1 MAKGT
6 LKISGAD
13 ALLASDLA
21 PNSVDS
27 SELVD
32 GSVDLSHMSVNSIDS
47 DQYVDGSIDNAHLAD
62 DAVGTD
68 ELANDVVINTSGAIT
83 TTGAFTSLG
92 IDDNATSNAITIDAS
107 ENVGIGTTS
116 PSSILDLNTTGD
128 TTLTIRSGSTSY
140 DGKIDFHQGAGVD
153 GGITYDHNSSYA
165 SEALKFRAGNNG
177 THMTIGGTGDV
188 TVNTGNLVI
197 GTAGKGITF
206 SSTNTPAQSAGTGT
220 SNTLDDYEEGTWTP
234 VFTGGASNGSGTYT
248 KIGNKVYVYFAFA
261 SLTCSAGASNVNISG
276 LPFTAIATTG
286 GFTVTYMFQVNWP
299 ASAKQ
304 LTLRASGGT
313 ILPEWQIDDGN
324 TINGVGTDFDS
335 GGCYFQGCGFYN
347 A

>member
-220 SNTLDDYEEGTWTP
+220 GNTLDDYEEGTWTP
-234 VFTGGASNGSGTYT
+234 TTSAAGYTITTTSGVYT
-248 KIGNKVYVYFAFA
+248 KIGN
-261 SLTCSAGASNVNISG
+261 TVNITGKFIISVVGTNNATIKIGG
-276 LPFTAIATTG
+276 LPFTAGTTYYCQG
-286 GFTVTYMFQVNWP
+286 VAREVSTRGAMYVAQVNLSSTDV
-299 ASAKQ
+299 AINAM
-304 LTLRASGGT
+304 
-313 ILPEWQIDDGN
+313 
-324 TINGVGTDFDS
+324 NGVVPGDAKVLSVDTYS
-335 GGCYFQGCGFYN
+335 VTITYQV
-347 A
+347 